1 MMRVATLG
9 RYTAIALLVAV
20 PLPQASV
27 LAHTVS
33 KPSSPPE
40 ALISTTRRLTES
52 EYRHSIADI
61 FGQDIVVN
69 GRFEP
74 ERREQGLLAI
84 GAGMLSISASGFE
97 QYYAIGKRISDQ
109 VLDDKHRARFVLCKP
124 ANLSGKDDACSEI
137 FIRQYGRLLFRRPL
151 SHGEIAGR
159 VQLAAEGAEQAHDYH
174 AGLKLALTSLLT
186 APEFLF
192 RVETLEPDP
201 GKPGAMRLD
210 GYSRAARL
218 SYMVWDSTPDEA
230 LLEAAAKGDLQTDA
244 GIAQQVD
251 RMLASA
257 ALEQG
262 LRAFFSDMLEFDLI
276 DTVNKDAQIYPKFSQ
291 EVAASAREETL
302 RMLMNELLIK
312 NSPYLDI
319 FTTRTTYINRALASI
334 YQVPFLGADPW
345 TQYTFAPESD
355 RSGILTDFSFVGVFS
370 HPGRSSP
377 TKRGAALRE
386 VFLCEPTPQPPAN
399 VDFSIVN
406 DTKNPSLKTVR
417 ARLLAHGEDETCA
430 GCHNR
435 TDPLGL
441 SLERFD
447 SLAQHRTSENG
458 DLIDVSAQLDGKKF
472 EGTQGLG
479 ALMRANPK
487 VSACLVR
494 DVYAYG
500 VGHAPASDDKPYLQ
514 TQTDAFIAD
523 NYRVR
528 SLLRRIVM
536 SPAFYVP
543 AAAAPEATP
552 DKPAAKPAITASTLH
567 QESR

>member
-1 MMRVATLG
+1 MKMRSGRLA
-9 RYTAIALLVAV
+9 RYTATALLVAIPCFV
-20 PLPQASV
+20 ALAA
-27 LAHTVS
+27 LAHPAARVA
-33 KPSSPPE
+33 SSPE
-40 ALISTTRRLTES
+40 ALISATRRLSES

-61 FGQDIVVN
+61 FGADIVVN

-97 QYYAIGKRISDQ
+97 QYYAMAKRISDQ
-109 VLDDKHRARFVLCKP
+109 VLDDKHRARFAICTP
-124 ANLSGKDDACSEI
+124 ANAGGKDDSCSEV

-151 SHGEIAGR
+151 SEDEIAGR
-159 VQLAAEGAEQAHDYH
+159 VQLAAQGAEQAHDYN

-186 APEFLF
+186 APQFLF
-192 RVETLEPDP
+192 RVETLQPDP
-201 GKPGAMRLD
+201 SAPGAQRLD
-210 GYSRAARL
+210 DYSRAARL
-218 SYMVWDSTPDEA
+218 SYMLWDTTPDEA
-230 LLEAAAKGDLQTDA
+230 LLEAAARGELHTDA
-244 GIAQQVD
+244 GITQQAD
-251 RMLASA
+251 RMLAA
-257 ALEQG
+257 PALEAG

-276 DTVNKDAQIYPKFSQ
+276 DTVTKDPQIYPKFSQ
-291 EVAASAREETL
+291 EIAASSKEETL
-302 RMLMNELLIK
+302 RMLMNELLVK
-312 NSPYLDI
+312 NSPYLDV
-319 FTTRTTYINRALASI
+319 FTTRTTYVNRALASI
-334 YQVPFLGADPW
+334 YQVPFLGADAW
-345 TQYTFAPESD
+345 TQYTFAPDSD
-355 RSGILTDFSFVGVFS
+355 RSGLLTDFSFLGVFS

-386 VFLCEPTPQPPAN
+386 VFLCEPTAQPPAN

-472 EGTQGLG
+472 DGTQGLG
-479 ALMRANPK
+479 ALLRANPK
-487 VSACLVR
+487 VPACLVR

-500 VGHAPASDDKPYLQ
+500 IGHAPATEDKPYLQ
-514 TQTDAFIAD
+514 AQTEAFVAD
-523 NYRVR
+523 NYRLKA
-528 SLLRRIVM
+528 LLRRVVV
-536 SPAFYVP
+536 SAAFYVP
-543 AAAAPEATP
+543 AAPDAQEAP
-552 DKPAAKPAITASTLH
+552 PAKSAITASNLH
-567 QESR
+567 QETQ